1 MKLLNHKN
9 SIITGANRG
18 IGLET
23 LKIFAQNGSNVWAC
37 IRKPSNNFSEICRNL
52 EEETGVII
60 KPIFFD
66 LKNREQIKS
75 AVKEIKQSKK
85 NIDILVN
92 NAGKIF
98 TALFQMTAIENFED
112 TFNIN
117 FFSQMIFTQFIS
129 RQMMK
134 QKSGNIINLS
144 SSAAIEANRGRLAY
158 ASSKAAIITSTKVM
172 AKELG
177 PYNIRV
183 NAVAPGLTNT
193 DMMIESTEKEAM
205 NKTIND
211 LCIKRCAEPEEI
223 ANSILFLAS
232 DLSSYVTSQVL
243 RVDGGM

>member
-1 MKLLNHKN
+1 MELLKN
-9 SIITGANRG
+9 KNAIITGANRG

-23 LKIFAQNGSNVWAC
+23 LKVFAKNGSNIWAC
-37 IRKPSNNFSEICRNL
+37 IRNPNNDFFELCRKLEI
-52 EEETGVII
+52 ETGTSI
-60 KPIFFD
+60 KPVIFD
-66 LKNREQIKS
+66 LKNRDQIKS

-98 TALFQMTAIENFED
+98 TALFQMTSVKNFED
-112 TFNIN
+112 TFDIN

-129 RQMMK
+129 RQMVK
-134 QKSGNIINLS
+134 QRFGNIINLS
-144 SSAAIEANRGRLAY
+144 SSAAIEANRGRSAY
-158 ASSKAAIITSTKVM
+158 ASSKAALITSTKVM

-193 DMMIESTEKEAM
+193 DMMIESTEEQAM
-205 NKTIND
+205 KKTLND
-211 LCIKRCAEPEEI
+211 LCIKRCGRPEEI

-232 DLSSYVTSQVL
+232 DLSSYITSQVL

>member
-1 MKLLNHKN
+1 MEILKN
-9 SIITGANRG
+9 KNAIITGANRG

-23 LKIFAQNGSNVWAC
+23 LKVFAKNGSNIWAC
-37 IRKPSNNFSEICRNL
+37 IRNPNNDFFELCRKL
-52 EEETGVII
+52 EKETGTSI
-60 KPIFFD
+60 KPVIFD
-66 LKNREQIKS
+66 LKNRDQIKS

-98 TALFQMTAIENFED
+98 TALFQMTSVKNFED
-112 TFNIN
+112 TFDIN

-129 RQMMK
+129 RQMVK
-134 QKSGNIINLS
+134 QRFGNIINLS
-144 SSAAIEANRGRLAY
+144 SSAAIEANRGRSAY
-158 ASSKAAIITSTKVM
+158 ASSKAALITSTKVM

-193 DMMIESTEKEAM
+193 DMMVESTEEQAIK
-205 NKTIND
+205 KTLND
-211 LCIKRCAEPEEI
+211 LCIKRCGRPEEI

-232 DLSSYVTSQVL
+232 DLSSYITSQVL

>member
-1 MKLLNHKN
+1 MRLLNNKN
-9 SIITGANRG
+9 AIITGANRG

-23 LKIFAQNGSNVWAC
+23 LKVFAKNGSNIWAC
-37 IRKPSNNFSEICRNL
+37 IRKPSNNFSETCRIL

-66 LKNREQIKS
+66 LKNENEIKL
-75 AVKEIKQSKK
+75 AVKEIRKSKER
-85 NIDILVN
+85 IDILVN

-98 TALFQMTAIENFED
+98 TALFQMTSIKNFED
-112 TFNIN
+112 IFNVN

-144 SSAAIEANRGRLAY
+144 SSAAIDANRGRSAY
-158 ASSKAAIITSTKVM
+158 ASSKAAIITLTKVM

-183 NAVAPGLTNT
+183 NAIAPGLTNT
-193 DMMIESTEKEAM
+193 DMMIASTEQEAM
-205 NKTIND
+205 KKIIND

-232 DLSSYVTSQVL
+232 DLSSYITSQVL

>member
-1 MKLLNHKN
+1 MKLLKN
-9 SIITGANRG
+9 KNTIITGANRG

-23 LKIFAQNGSNVWAC
+23 LKVFAKNGSNIWAC
-37 IRKPSNNFSEICRNL
+37 IRNPNNDFFELCRKL
-52 EEETGVII
+52 EKETGISI
-60 KPIFFD
+60 KPIIFD
-66 LKNREQIKS
+66 LKNRDQIKS

-98 TALFQMTAIENFED
+98 TALFQMTSVKNFED
-112 TFNIN
+112 TFDIN

-129 RQMMK
+129 RQMVK
-134 QKSGNIINLS
+134 QRFGNIINLS
-144 SSAAIEANRGRLAY
+144 SSAAIEANRGRSAY
-158 ASSKAAIITSTKVM
+158 ASSKAALITSTKVM

-193 DMMIESTEKEAM
+193 DMMVESTEEQAIK
-205 NKTIND
+205 KTLND
-211 LCIKRCAEPEEI
+211 LCIKRCGRPEEI

-232 DLSSYVTSQVL
+232 DLSSYITSQVL

>member
-1 MKLLNHKN
+1 MKLLKNKN

-23 LKIFAQNGSNVWAC
+23 LKVFAKNGSNIWAC
-37 IRKPSNNFSEICRNL
+37 IRKPNNDFFELCRNL
-52 EEETGVII
+52 EKETGISI
-60 KPIFFD
+60 KPIIFD
-66 LKNREQIKS
+66 LKNKDQIKS

-98 TALFQMTAIENFED
+98 TALFQMTSVKNFED
-112 TFNIN
+112 TFDIN
-117 FFSQMIFTQFIS
+117 FFSQMIFSQFIS

-134 QKSGNIINLS
+134 QRFGNIINLS
-144 SSAAIEANRGRLAY
+144 SSAAIEANRGRSAY
-158 ASSKAAIITSTKVM
+158 AASKAALITSTKVM

-193 DMMIESTEKEAM
+193 DMMIESTEEQAM
-205 NKTIND
+205 KKTLND
-211 LCIKRCAEPEEI
+211 LCIKRCGRPEEI

-232 DLSSYVTSQVL
+232 DLSSYITSQVL